1 MTKIA
6 VFPGSFDPITIGHE
20 SIVKRAV
27 PMFDKIIIAIGYN
40 SSKEGFFAL
49 EKRKEWIKRT
59 FKDYPQIS
67 VETYEGLTIDYCK
80 KVGAGY
86 ILRGLRTSTDFEY
99 ERTIAQN
106 NRIISEDKIESIF
119 LLTSP
124 ELTAI
129 NSSIIREIFH
139 HGGETS
145 KFVPKGIVLER

>member
-20 SIVKRAV
+20 SIVKRAI
-27 PMFDKIIIAIGYN
+27 PMYDKIIIAIGYN
-40 SSKEGFFAL
+40 ASKEGFFTL
-49 EKRKEWIKRT
+49 EKRLEWIKET
-59 FKDYPQIS
+59 FKNYPQVY
-67 VETYEGLTIDYCK
+67 VEAYQGLTVDYCK
-80 KVGAGY
+80 KVGAEY

-106 NRIISEDKIESIF
+106 NRIISENKIETVF

-129 NSSIIREIFH
+129 NSSIIREVFH

-145 KFVPKGIVLER
+145 MFIPKGIILEK

>member
-1 MTKIA
+1 MKKIA

-20 SIVKRAV
+20 SIVKRAL
-27 PMFDKIIIAIGYN
+27 PMFDKIIIAVGFN
-40 SSKEGFFAL
+40 SSKEGFFTL
-49 EKRKEWIKRT
+49 KKRIEWIKHT
-59 FKDYPQIS
+59 FKDYPNIS
-67 VETYEGLTIDYCK
+67 VDTYEGLTIDYCK
-80 KVGAGY
+80 KVDAKY

-106 NRIISEDKIESIF
+106 NRLISDDKIESIF

-139 HGGETS
+139 HGGATS
-145 KFVPKGIVLER
+145 IFIPKGIVLEK